1 MATGSC
7 CGLVPTMLSRPKAYA
22 YGFEEMKGQYGIP
35 KKLSKS
41 HKEVQGI
48 SIGSTFGNASNLIL
62 AMELRNKILSFRDIL
77 DLPPCDGSASINE
90 LLICTMEDLQKLYP
104 EIISSNRLS
113 EIKGTSMDQS
123 LTCFLGALK
132 SIGDSW
138 MMRHDWVDK
147 FKYDFPSYKETTN
160 QEQLVKIV
168 LETLDLMNK
177 MAREK
182 FDFMD
187 EDDHKKDDCPHE
199 TDTFQKTFMESYS
212 DSNTFCCPSPA
223 SPATPTSVLPDSFYS
238 SYTKTG
244 EKANTHYNPPTLW
257 SLRVRAVGKLNPID
271 VKRLALN
278 TLSSVGGHDSNA
290 LSLNKKVEEPMTGI
304 EKRSNFEVT
313 TTIVETRDSST
324 KKGTPEVP
332 RSDLNGTRKR
342 EIVRRIDVI
351 NGSPATTPETTHM
364 TSVTSPNEEILA
376 PTPPS
381 PLMLPPNT
389 DVSAGTPIIP
399 ISPSPPHPMLQENLI
414 PAPPQPIKQSPLR
427 LPSNAAP
434 TRLPPPSPPPPP
446 VPMLPSKGAAQP
458 PPPPMLPSKGAAVL
472 PPPPPMLSSKGAAPP
487 PPAPMMPLKGSGS
500 SVPHMPLANGAPPP
514 PPPLGAAKSL
524 RPKKAATKLK
534 RSSQM
539 GNLYRVLKG
548 KVEGSNL
555 ESKSSNGRKGTVAG
569 SAGGKQGMADALA
582 EMTRRSAYFQ
592 QIEGDVQKYAKP
604 ITELK
609 SAIHTFKTN
618 DMAELIK
625 FHKNVESILEHL
637 TDESQVLAR
646 FEGFPV
652 KKLEALRTA
661 AALYSKL
668 EATITELHNWKIV
681 APLSHLLDKV
691 ERYFTKIKGEVDA
704 LERAKD
710 EESKKFKSHNIDF
723 DFSILVRIKEAV
735 VDVSSACMELALKE
749 RREAKAT
756 EKKEPGSKS
765 DTRMKG
771 YTKMLWR
778 AFQFAFRVYTFAGG
792 HDDRADKLTRE
803 LAHEIENDPHHH

>member
-7 CGLVPTMLSRPKAYA
+7 CGLVPTMLSRLKA
-22 YGFEEMKGQYGIP
+22 YGFEEMKGHDIP
-35 KKLSKS
+35 KKLSAKS
-41 HKEVQGI
+41 HKKVQGI
-48 SIGSTFGNASNLIL
+48 SIGSTFGNAGNLIL

-77 DLPPCDGSASINE
+77 DLPPCHGSASINE

-113 EIKGTSMDQS
+113 EINGTSMDQS

-138 MMRHDWVDK
+138 MMRHDCVDK
-147 FKYDFPSYKETTN
+147 FKYDFPSYKENTN
-160 QEQLVKIV
+160 PEQLVEIV
-168 LETLDLMNK
+168 LETLDFMNK

-187 EDDHKKDDCPHE
+187 EDDQKDDCPQA
-199 TDTFQKTFMESYS
+199 DTLQKTFMESAYS

-238 SYTKTG
+238 YTKTA
-244 EKANTHYNPPTLW
+244 EKANTYYNPPTLW
-257 SLRVRAVGKLNPID
+257 SLRVRAVGKLNPVD

-278 TLSSVGGHDSNA
+278 ALSSVGGHDSNA
-290 LSLNKKVEEPMTGI
+290 LSLNKKVKEPMTEI
-304 EKRSNFEVT
+304 EKGSNFEVKN
-313 TTIVETRDSST
+313 TIVETRDSST
-324 KKGTPEVP
+324 KKDTPEVP

-351 NGSPATTPETTHM
+351 NDSPATTPETTHM
-364 TSVTSPNEEILA
+364 ITSVTSPTEEILA

-381 PLMLPPNT
+381 PLMLPPNR

-399 ISPSPPHPMLQENLI
+399 ISSPLHPMLQENLV
-414 PAPPQPIKQSPLR
+414 PAPPQPIKQSPLG
-427 LPSNAAP
+427 LPSNAEP
-434 TRLPPPSPPPPP
+434 TRLPLPSPPPPP
-446 VPMLPSKGAAQP
+446 PMLPSKGAAQP
-458 PPPPMLPSKGAAVL
+458 PPPPMLPSN
-472 PPPPPMLSSKGAAPP
+472 SKGAAPP
-487 PPAPMMPLKGSGS
+487 PPPLILPSKGAAPPPPPPMMPLKGSGS
-500 SVPHMPLANGAPPP
+500 SAPPMPLANGAPPP

-539 GNLYRVLKG
+539 GNLYRALKG

-555 ESKSSNGRKGTVAG
+555 ESKSSNGRKGVAG
-569 SAGGKQGMADALA
+569 SACGKQGMADALA
-582 EMTRRSAYFQ
+582 EMTKRSAYFQ
-592 QIEGDVQKYAKP
+592 QIEEDVQKYAKS

-609 SAIHTFKTN
+609 SALHTFKTN

-681 APLSHLLDKV
+681 APLCHLLDKV

-710 EESKKFKSHNIDF
+710 EESKKFKSHSIDF

-749 RREAKAT
+749 RREAKAI

-771 YTKMLWR
+771 CTKMLWR

-803 LAHEIENDPHHH
+803 LAHEIENDPPH